1 MRLYIGLMAFAMIG
15 AAPPAPNWV
24 STVSLAPN
32 GAYVMGNPKA
42 KVRLVE
48 YVSYTCSHCA
58 HYVGEASVPI
68 KRDYVAPGLV
78 SIEFRNAV
86 RDQFDMTAALA
97 ARCGGARRFF
107 GNTELLLA
115 TQNVWL
121 GKAQAFVT
129 ANAARMKKMTPEAGF
144 KTILHGLGLDVV
156 LKPRGFTPAQ
166 LDVCVADKSNQQ
178 RLLALTKD
186 AWSVAK
192 IDGTPSFVV
201 NDVSL
206 TNAGTW
212 AVVEGSI
219 KAALGTN

>member
-1 MRLYIGLMAFAMIG
+1 MKLRFGFLALALVG

-24 STVSLAPN
+24 GTVALAPN

-58 HYVGEASVPI
+58 HYVGEASAPI
-68 KRDYVAPGLV
+68 KKDYIAPGLV
-78 SIEFRNAV
+78 SVEFRNAV

-97 ARCGGARRFF
+97 ARCGGAGRFF

-115 TQNVWL
+115 TQDEWL

-129 ANAARMKKMTPEAGF
+129 ANGPRMKKMTPELGY
-144 KTILHGLGLDVV
+144 KTILHGVGLDKVMQA
-156 LKPRGFTPAQ
+156 RGFTVAQ
-166 LDVCVADKSNQQ
+166 LDVCVASKANQN
-178 RLLALTKD
+178 RILGLTKE

-192 IDGTPSFVV
+192 ITGTPSFVV
-201 NDVSL
+201 NDVAL
-206 TNAGTW
+206 TDAGTW
-212 AVVEGSI
+212 AIVEGSI